1 MGTRIFFFVGNEQ
14 RVRFWKYRWCGDSP
28 LCVFFPSLFGLAVD
42 KEASVVVIWDPL
54 AEGG

>member
-14 RVRFWKYRWCGDSP
+14 RVRFWKDRWCGDSP

-42 KEASVVVIWDPL
+42 KEVSVVVIWDPL
-54 AEGG
+54 AEGV

>member
-14 RVRFWKYRWCGDSP
+14 RVRFWKDRWCGDSP

-42 KEASVVVIWDPL
+42 KEAWVSNICDLL